1 MAFLENVRAS
11 VGLPCP
17 ICASTDWCWLT
28 VDSKDG
34 LIGSIC
40 GKGKSAP
47 EGWTQDDR
55 TAKDGRHIYHKGN
68 SKTAHRRKFPKAIE
82 WRRWELPAGPEW
94 KPRPVSE
101 SFSRGDRV
109 RFKAGGDLFEFLGYA
124 DKGRCKISRD
134 GSVTEVYPDKLELAT
149 RDGDDRELEIEYSYT
164 DADGRAVGRIRRRQW
179 TDRRRWYEA
188 GYLKTKEIR
197 PSHSVRGTD
206 PENPWIWKLGR
217 GDQPWPLYRQSA
229 AVEAIDRG
237 EPVFVVA
244 GEQAVEFM
252 AQLGFVA
259 TTPQGGE
266 HRQNDVI
273 TALGDYLRGAIH
285 LSGLRPILVLWPDHD
300 PTGANTWAKLQKT
313 CSNQDIL
320 ACTLNPVEVWADMPD
335 GGDVADLWRGWTGQ
349 VDRIRQAIINAA
361 EQAIDRQERIL
372 RADSQRKAWGAPEDH
387 GSELGYTIIKKAPK
401 GSDDP
406 DREVWTPKTDF
417 NFRVTRELIG
427 SDGGGLQLA
436 VKLADY
442 PQERKI
448 HVSADDTSTKARF
461 QKAIGLGVGR
471 TVICNLKDEQ
481 LQALM
486 RVRLLEY
493 RLFEE
498 GMSFRL
504 ADRVGR
510 QTDGTWVFRDR
521 QFAKTG
527 EETTESKSGWCWNES
542 LTDGESSF
550 KSPVIAA
557 PNPQALPN
565 LANAARRFFG
575 ANWPI
580 VLLTMGHATAAMF
593 YAEIMTS
600 EGSFPILNLYGDG
613 GSGKTQAAEAAMSLF
628 GGHLRDG
635 NIMAQ
640 VSVSAAYERLQGA
653 GGLLHCID
661 DPKRDD
667 SLSDFFKAL
676 YNAKSRVVRGKDGKK
691 FATQTPH
698 SPLFFT
704 SNMALGEDH
713 QAARSRLAKIFVPKV
728 GCDSSAWLDFEA
740 AKDQASGCFPDLIKL
755 GFNAAAIK
763 TLEQAIAPHLSR
775 AHDRLPRSF
784 ALILHYAQLVAQ
796 LAGDQTNLLAWCIEH
811 IFPQL
816 NTGEEAGSSVT
827 DFVNKVWA
835 LRIQGDLGPW
845 NVRVVNKLGSR
856 AIAINLPS
864 AWPIVERAYRLPYD
878 QANLRAVI
886 EAKGGNLRATH
897 QFDADR
903 NESLSCIKNGAKAR
917 KTTQRCVELPLEML
931 SDCDLFFE
939 NDENDGDRG
948 DHVEKIAETIP
959 ATGLGLFTS
968 DVNGSPKDVNGF
980 TSISPP
986 PPPPPFPDQIPFT
999 SITNDHHPVVMDGDR
1014 PNPVTAG
1021 IPENDHHD
1029 HHDHHQK
1036 TRFQKKSQKSEFLD
1050 KTKKTPTTP
1059 VFHVGDTVLVF
1070 GSPKSTPPGEVIE
1083 IKAGMARIR
1092 CSAWASPRW
1101 ESLDR
1106 IRKVEGVRH
1115 ADG

>member
-82 WRRWELPAGPEW
+82 WRKWELPAGPEW

-109 RFKAGGDLFEFLGYA
+109 RFKAGSDLFEFLSYA
-124 DKGRCKISRD
+124 DKGRCKISRN
-134 GSVTEVYPDKLELAT
+134 GAVTEVYPDKLELAT

-237 EPVFVVA
+237 EPVFIVA
-244 GEQAVEFM
+244 GEPAVEFM
-252 AQLGFVA
+252 TLLGFVA

-266 HRQNDVI
+266 YRQNDVI
-273 TALGDYLRGAIH
+273 TALGDHLRAAER
-285 LSGLRPILVLWPDHD
+285 SGLRPILVLWPDND
-300 PTGANTWAKLQKT
+300 PTGKSTWAKLQRT

-320 ACTLNPVEVWADMPD
+320 ACTLNPVEVWADMPY
-335 GGDVADLWRGWTGQ
+335 GGDVAELWRGWTGQ
-349 VDRIRQAIINAA
+349 VDRIRNAIINAA

-448 HVSADDTSTKARF
+448 HVSSDDTSTKARF

-527 EETTESKSGWCWNES
+527 EETNESKSGWCWNSS
-542 LTDGESSF
+542 LTDGEVSF
-550 KSPVIAA
+550 KSPTIAA
-557 PNPQALPN
+557 PNQQALPH
-565 LANAARRFFG
+565 LANTGRRFFG

-580 VLLTMGHATAAMF
+580 SLLAMGHVAAALH
-593 YAEIMTS
+593 YEEIMKV
-600 EGSFPILNLYGDG
+600 EGAFPILNLYGDG
-613 GSGKTQAAEAAMSLF
+613 GSGKTQCAEAALSMI
-628 GGHLRDG
+628 GGHSQDSL
-635 NIMAQ
+635 IMAQ

-653 GGLLHCID
+653 GGLAHCID

-676 YNAKSRVVRGKDGKK
+676 YNAKSRVVRGKDGRK

-713 QAARSRLAKIFVPKV
+713 QAARSRLAKIFVPKL
-728 GCDSSAWLDFEA
+728 GCNDDAWADFVEA
-740 AKDQASGCFPDLIKL
+740 KGQASGCFPDLIKL
-755 GFNAAAIK
+755 GFDAGAIK
-763 TLEQAIAPHLSR
+763 AMEQAIAPHLSQ

-784 ALILHYAQLVAQ
+784 ALILHYAQLVAN
-796 LAGDQTNLLAWCIEH
+796 LAGDKTNLLAWCAEH
-811 IFPQL
+811 VFPQL
-816 NTGEEAGSSVT
+816 NSSAESASSML
-827 DFVNKVWA
+827 DFVQKIWA
-835 LRIQGDLGPW
+835 LKTQGDLGAW
-845 NVRVVNKLGSR
+845 NVRLVNKLGSR
-856 AIAINLPS
+856 VLAINLPS
-864 AWPIVERAYRLPYD
+864 VWPVVEKAYRLPYD
-878 QANLRAVI
+878 QSNLRSVI
-886 EAKGGNLRATH
+886 EAKGGNLRASH
-897 QFDADR
+897 QFDASR
-903 NESLSCIKNGAKAR
+903 NESLACIKDGSKAK
-917 KTTQRCVELPLEML
+917 KTTQRCVEIPLELL
-931 SDCDLFFE
+931 SDADLIFETCE
-939 NDENDGDRG
+939 NDVNDVDQGYG
-948 DHVEKIAETIP
+948 IAQDYAIPGKKPLTI
-959 ATGLGLFTS
+959 
-968 DVNGSPKDVNGF
+968 DVDQTTKDVDRS
-980 TSISPP
+980 TSLGDSQLSLDGNVPIPINTINIDQH
-986 PPPPPFPDQIPFT
+986 PDQHDVK
-999 SITNDHHPVVMDGDR
+999 SQNLG
-1014 PNPVTAG
+1014 
-1021 IPENDHHD
+1021 PESVSKSDQHD
-1029 HHDHHQK
+1029 QHDQHQK
-1036 TRFQKKSQKSEFLD
+1036 TRSQKKSQKNEFLD

-1070 GSPKSTPPGEVIE
+1070 GSPKTTPPGEVIE
-1083 IKAGMARIR
+1083 IKAGMARVS

-1115 ADG
+1115 D